1 MAGSKA
7 VMGESRLYINGEL
20 VDAVA
25 GGTYDNLSPSTEA
38 LLGHVADA
46 GAQDVER
53 AISAARA
60 AFDTTDWSTD
70 HAARLAHLRRFADAI
85 RAAVEDTFR
94 PQLMAEAGQ
103 PHAVTLGPGCD
114 EPVSHLY
121 WVLETME
128 QFEWHR
134 ELPAVMAQGI
144 ESQRQVWREA
154 VGVVAAITPWNFPLQ
169 TNLAKIF
176 PALAAGNTV
185 VLKPAPDTPWT
196 ATALGRIAAEVGL
209 PPGVFN
215 VLPSSDPATVGEILC
230 SDTRVDMVSFTGSTT
245 VGKRIMVAAAA
256 TVKKVFLELGGKSA
270 LILLDDANF
279 DFSVLYAI
287 GVCYHAGQGC
297 AIPTRMLVPRS
308 RYDEAVEKLLP
319 IFKGMPFGD
328 PNDPQY
334 IMGPVIN
341 RKQYDK
347 ILGMIRR
354 GVEEGATLVAGGV
367 AATGHSKGFF
377 IPPTLFTNVSNDM
390 TIAREEIFGPV
401 MVMIP
406 FDDDDDA
413 VRIANDSIYGLSGA
427 IHSRDKNRALAVA
440 RRIRSGSLSINGAGF
455 FGADAPFG
463 GYKQSGVGREMGLE
477 GLMEYM
483 EVKTVGI
490 PL

>member
-1 MAGSKA
+1 MHDSVK
-7 VMGESRLYINGEL
+7 GEHRLYINGAL
-20 VDAVA
+20 VDALS
-25 GGTYDNLSPSTEA
+25 GNRYDNISPATEA
-38 LLGHVADA
+38 VLGQAADA
-46 GAQDVER
+46 GAADAQL
-53 AISAARA
+53 AISAARI
-60 AFDTTDWSTD
+60 AFDTTDWSTN
-70 HAARLAHLRRFADAI
+70 HAQRLAHLRWFADAI
-85 RAAVEDTFR
+85 KAAAEDTFR

-114 EPVSHLY
+114 EPISHLD
-121 WVLETME
+121 WVLETVAA
-128 QFEWHR
+128 FEWQR
-134 ELPAVMAQGI
+134 DLPTILAQGI
-144 ESQRQVWREA
+144 RSQRQVWREA

-196 ATALGRIAAEVGL
+196 ATALGRLAAEVGL

-215 VLPSSDPATVGEILC
+215 VLTSSDPAIVGESLC
-230 SDTRVDMVSFTGSTT
+230 ADARVDMVTFTGSTAI
-245 VGKRIMVAAAA
+245 GKRIMVAAAE

-279 DFSVLYAI
+279 DIGVLHAL

-297 AIPTRMLVPRS
+297 AIPTRMLVPRT
-308 RYDEAVEKLLP
+308 RYAEAVEKLTP
-319 IFKGMPFGD
+319 IFKGMPYGD
-328 PNDPQY
+328 PTDPQH

-341 RKQYDK
+341 RRQYDK
-347 ILGMIRR
+347 ILGMIQR
-354 GVEEGATLVAGGV
+354 GVEEGATLAAGGR
-367 AATGHSKGFF
+367 AAPDRQQGFF
-377 IPPTLFTNVSNDM
+377 IQPTLFTNVSNEM
-390 TIAREEIFGPV
+390 SIARQEIFGPV

-413 VRIANDSIYGLSGA
+413 VRIANDSIYGLSGG
-427 IHSRDKNRALAVA
+427 IHSSNKARALAVA

-483 EVKTVGI
+483 EVKTVGF
-490 PL
+490 PA

>member
-1 MAGSKA
+1 MRDSVK
-7 VMGESRLYINGEL
+7 GEPRLYINGAL
-20 VDAVA
+20 VDAVSKK
-25 GGTYDNLSPSTEA
+25 TYDNMNPATEEI
-38 LLGHVADA
+38 LGHTADA
-46 GAQDVER
+46 GAADAQL

-60 AFDTTDWSTD
+60 AFDTTDWSTN
-70 HAARLAHLRRFADAI
+70 HAQRLAHLRRFADAI
-85 RAAVEDTFR
+85 KAAAEDTFR

-114 EPVSHLY
+114 EPINHLD
-121 WVLETME
+121 WVLETVAA
-128 QFEWHR
+128 FEWQR
-134 ELPAVMAQGI
+134 DLPTIMAQGI
-144 ESQRQVWREA
+144 SSQRQVWREA

-196 ATALGRIAAEVGL
+196 ATALGRLAAEVGL
-209 PPGVFN
+209 PPGVLN
-215 VLPSSDPATVGEILC
+215 VLTSSDPATVGEILC
-230 SDTRVDMVSFTGSTT
+230 ADERVDMVTFTGSTA
-245 VGKRIMVAAAA
+245 VGKRIMVAAAE

-279 DFSVLYAI
+279 DIGVLHAL

-308 RYDEAVEKLLP
+308 RYAEAVDKLTP
-319 IFKGMPFGD
+319 IFQGMPYGD
-328 PNDPQY
+328 PTDTRH

-341 RKQYDK
+341 RKQYEK
-347 ILGMIRR
+347 ILGMIRQ
-354 GVEEGATLVAGGV
+354 GVEEGATLAAGGQ
-367 AATGHSKGFF
+367 AAPDREKGFF
-377 IPPTLFTNVSNDM
+377 IQPTLFTGVDNGMS
-390 TIAREEIFGPV
+390 IARQEIFGPV

-406 FDDDDDA
+406 FEDDADA
-413 VRIANDSIYGLSGA
+413 VRIANDSIYGLSGG
-427 IHSRDKNRALAVA
+427 IHSSNIERALAMA

-477 GLMEYM
+477 GLLEYM
-483 EVKTVGI
+483 EVKTVGF
-490 PL
+490 PA